1 MAEASANQMM
11 AAAATLGLKLHLL
24 NASAESDFDAVFAK
38 LRQLQASALVI
49 SAGTAIFAG
58 RSARLGAL
66 ATEHGVPAVGANFA
80 FVRGGGLM
88 SYGADIIEAYRLTGG
103 YVGRILKG
111 ERPADLPVQRATK
124 IELMI
129 NLKAAKALGITLPMT
144 LLGRADE
151 VIE

>member
-88 SYGADIIEAYRLTGG
+88 SYGADIIEAYRLTG
-103 YVGRILKG
+103 VLMRLHWNPRVAQPFNG
-111 ERPADLPVQRATK
+111 EAAPGNCHFHAGQAAENLTFAAFPAALD
-124 IELMI
+124 EL
-129 NLKAAKALGITLPMT
+129 
-144 LLGRADE
+144 DE
-151 VIE
+151 